1 MELKQPYTKRQG
13 RRKSSQSYQR
23 GIETRIKNSTKSI
36 KTGSLNRTNVE
47 LKRDLVSCLPDL
59 DCFSQSYQRGIE
71 TDLSRRADSC
81 THSPLNRTNLELK
94 QMKKEPVTTV
104 YLTLNRTSMELKL
117 HSACNDNIVPI
128 AFNRTIVEL
137 KQKYET

>member
-1 MELKQPYTKRQG
+1 M
-13 RRKSSQSYQR
+13 
-23 GIETRIKNSTKSI
+23 
-36 KTGSLNRTNVE
+36 E